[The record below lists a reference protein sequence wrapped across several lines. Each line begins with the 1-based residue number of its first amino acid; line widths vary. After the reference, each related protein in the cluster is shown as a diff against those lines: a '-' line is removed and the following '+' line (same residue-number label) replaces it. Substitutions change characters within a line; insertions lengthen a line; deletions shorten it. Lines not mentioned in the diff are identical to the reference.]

1 MKKTARLSKN
11 VWLKR
16 LKLESKIHY
25 IYKANVRHGICL
37 IFCSIQTC
45 CQIGKRQEE
54 KENIII
60 LWTDFYSKKLCENL
74 FFKQIKCTIAID
86 MVTEAKGITIIS
98 KLWFTMLTCKGIRW
112 KTWTVPAA
120 VIHIMELTSES
131 HWHETKGF
139 QVLSGRRWLC
149 GKSEY
154 LPDHNS

>member
-37 IFCSIQTC
+37 IFLLHPDMLPD
-45 CQIGKRQEE
+45 RE
-54 KENIII
+54 KTRREGNIII

-74 FFKQIKCTIAID
+74 FIKQIKCTFAID

-98 KLWFTMLTCKGIRW
+98 KL
-112 KTWTVPAA
+112 
-120 VIHIMELTSES
+120 
-131 HWHETKGF
+131 
-139 QVLSGRRWLC
+139 
-149 GKSEY
+149 
-154 LPDHNS
+154 